1 MLWFKKYLRTHRPS
15 ESAVVALI
23 FFLVGVGCAAGWA
36 AYRQILE
43 GR

>member
-1 MLWFKKYLRTHRPS
+1 MRRFKRHLRTRHRS